1 MNNFK
6 IHIDIFFKEI
16 NEIINKLNHIKNEF
30 EIYYK
35 IVYNII
41 NNFDFKKRNYQILN
55 NISNIP
61 QYNKSIIFDISKVIN
76 MDSITNKFIKLIEI
90 YDKINKFNE
99 FSLQYKINK
108 DDEKVKIFG
117 EKFV

>member
-1 MNNFK
+1 M
-6 IHIDIFFKEI
+6 
-16 NEIINKLNHIKNEF
+16 

-35 IVYNII
+35 IQYNMI

-61 QYNKSIIFDISKVIN
+61 QYNNSILFDINKEIN
-76 MDSITNKFIKLIEI
+76 EASINNKFIKLIEI

-99 FSLQYKINK
+99 FPLKYKINK
-108 DDEKVKIFG
+108 DEEKVKIFG
-117 EKFV
+117 EIFVANNKENFK